1 MKSEEREGNLEIVLE
16 WLWKLS
22 DALVIFLAQPFYYIS
37 IILIMLQY
45 RRQVQLER
53 RLFHVR
59 LHSWGHQTWITVLGG
74 LIAGVSVSVVSA
86 FLGTSLTLSGVL
98 LIWACS
104 ILMLLFR
111 VRYLCF
117 AYSVGLLGVIQFIMS
132 WFPDLSWNGFAGEL
146 LATIR
151 ELDIPSLLALVA
163 LLHLAEALLVRWQ
176 GAGFAGPLFYEGKR
190 GKVVG
195 GYQMKSFW
203 PVPLFLLIPAQS
215 AGSTLPW
222 TPFFGGEAWQG
233 GFSFMALP
241 VVIGFTEMTVSA
253 LPKNKA
259 RLTSSRLL
267 LYSVVLLGLA
277 LVAGWWSPLTIVAA
291 IAAFLLHE
299 LLVWYSRFEELNRSP
314 VFVHPT
320 RGLKVL
326 AVLPGSPA
334 AELGIGAGEV
344 IYKVNGT
351 PVNTKEQLHSGLRM
365 NPAFCKLEVLNQQ
378 GESKFLQ
385 RAIYAGDHHQL
396 GVILAPDDDA
406 PVALRAKPLSLLELF
421 SPRRG
426 ATERK
431 GSRTVKAAEG
441 EVLDR

>member
-1 MKSEEREGNLEIVLE
+1 METVLE
-16 WLWKLS
+16 WLWRLS
-22 DALVIFLAQPFYYIS
+22 DALVQFLAQPFYYIS

-45 RRQVQLER
+45 RRQVHLER
-53 RLFHVR
+53 KLFHVR
-59 LHSWGHQTWITVLGG
+59 LHSWGRQTWITLLGG
-74 LIAGVSVSVVSA
+74 LVAGVMVSLVSA
-86 FLGTSLTLSGVL
+86 FLGTTLTFNGVL
-98 LIWACS
+98 LIWAVS
-104 ILMLLFR
+104 IILLLFR

-117 AYSVGLLGVIQFIMS
+117 AYSVGLLGVIQFILS
-132 WFPDLSWNGFAGEL
+132 WFPDFNLDGYGQEVLTAV
-146 LATIR
+146 R

-163 LLHLAEALLVRWQ
+163 LLHLAEAMLVRWQ
-176 GAGFAGPLFYEGKR
+176 GAAFAGPLFYEGKR

-203 PVPLFLLIPAQS
+203 PVPLFLLIPAQTT
-215 AGSTLPW
+215 GSLLPW
-222 TPFFGGEAWQG
+222 TPFFGGDAWQS
-233 GFSFMALP
+233 GFSLIALP
-241 VVIGFTEMTVSA
+241 VVIGFSEMTVSA

-267 LYSVVLLGLA
+267 IYSIVILGLA
-277 LVAGWWSPLTIVAA
+277 LLAGWWSPLTVVAA
-291 IAAFLLHE
+291 LAAFVLHE
-299 LLVWYSRFEELNRSP
+299 LLVWYSRFEEQNRSP
-314 VFVHPT
+314 FFVHPQ

-334 AELGIGAGEV
+334 EELGIQAGEV
-344 IYKVNGT
+344 IFKVNGT
-351 PVNTKEQLHSGLRM
+351 PINTKEQLHSGLRM

-406 PVALRAKPLSLLELF
+406 PVALRLKPLSLLELL

-426 ATERK
+426 ASERK
-431 GSRTVKAAEG
+431 GSSKAAG
-441 EVLDR
+441 GGTLDR